1 MEPLDLKARAERL
14 LTILQSQSRRP
25 YVVELTGTP
34 KSGKTTSLGILQ
46 GFFKASGYR
55 VQLQKER
62 AGDCPLPMKAHF
74 FFNAWTT
81 TTMLAEV
88 IAGVETNADVILLDR
103 AFFDALIWLELQM
116 RSGQVSEAENRTFS
130 EFVLLERWRS
140 LVDVT
145 ILMTATP
152 TKALQRENVNAIVPR
167 VGSVMNSAFLEEFND
182 VLRDVRQRYA
192 DSFSFIEIDSSESE
206 IVQVNANLAE
216 RLLERIEDWADPP
229 IAVFDRRQV
238 AELFGSR
245 TLISGDDLKTAWTRL
260 EGLAMPMKRSM
271 AERNHDVVQLV
282 VCGVCANGSAALVLE
297 RSARDI
303 KTESYG
309 AYTLWKGC
317 HLEMRDDSK
326 LSFEGAVSSLKR
338 RLDTDL
344 HLKQLG
350 GTLRPLALMWD
361 STQQESQHVGFAL
374 AISIENETVLKS
386 LGKKEFR
393 RGARGYGLVGQLA
406 SFESLLADKEKFE
419 PWSRKLVEERLV
431 P

>member
-1 MEPLDLKARAERL
+1 MEPAELKARAERL
-14 LTILQSQSRRP
+14 LAVLQSQSRRP

-81 TTMLAEV
+81 ATMLAEV

-103 AFFDALIWLELQM
+103 AFFDALIWLELQL
-116 RSGQVSEAENRTFS
+116 RSGQVSEEESQTFS

-152 TKALQRENVNAIVPR
+152 AKALQRENVNAIVPR
-167 VGSVMNSAFLEEFND
+167 VGSVMNNNFLQEFND
-182 VLRDVRQRYA
+182 VLQDVRQRYA
-192 DSFSFIEIDSSESE
+192 DMFNFIEIDSSESD

-216 RLLERIEDWADPP
+216 RLLERIEEWADPP
-229 IAVFDRRQV
+229 IAVVDRAQV
-238 AELFGSR
+238 AELFQQR
-245 TLISGDDLKTAWTRL
+245 TLIAGVDARSAWTRL
-260 EGLAMPMKRSM
+260 EGLSRPMKRSA
-271 AERNHDVVQLV
+271 AEQSRDVVQVV
-282 VCGVCANGSAALVLE
+282 VCGICTNKSAALVLQ
-297 RSARDI
+297 RSPRDV
-303 KTESYG
+303 KAESYG

-326 LSFEGAVSSLKR
+326 LSLDGAIRSLRR

-350 GTLRPLALMWD
+350 DLQPLALMWD
-361 STQQESQHVGFAL
+361 SNQQESQHLGFAL
-374 AISIENETVLKS
+374 AIPIESETVLKS

-406 SFESLLADKEKFE
+406 SRESLLADSSKFE
-419 PWSRKLVEERLV
+419 PWSKKLVEERLV

>member
-1 MEPLDLKARAERL
+1 MEPLELKAGAERL
-14 LTILQSQSRRP
+14 LTILQTQSRRP
-25 YVVELTGTP
+25 YVIELTGTP
-34 KSGKTTSLGILQ
+34 KSGKTTSLGLLQ

-81 TTMLAEV
+81 ATMLAEV

-103 AFFDALIWLELQM
+103 AFFDALIWLELQL
-116 RSGQVSEAENRTFS
+116 RSGQVSEEESRTFS
-130 EFVLLERWRS
+130 DFVLLERWRS

-152 TKALQRENVNAIVPR
+152 AKALHRENMNAIVPR
-167 VGSVMNSAFLEEFND
+167 VGSVMNTAFLEEFND
-182 VLRDVRQRYA
+182 VLRDVRARYA
-192 DSFSFIEIDSSESE
+192 GRFNFIEVDSSESE
-206 IVQVNANLAE
+206 IVHVNANLAE
-216 RLLERIEDWADPP
+216 RLLEQMEEWADPP
-229 IAVFDRRQV
+229 IAVVDRSKV
-238 AELFGSR
+238 AELFGVR
-245 TLISGDDLKTAWTRL
+245 TLIGKDDVAAAWARL
-260 EGLAMPMKRSM
+260 ESLAKPMRRSM
-271 AERNHDVVQLV
+271 AERDHDVVQLV
-282 VCGVCANGSAALVLE
+282 VCGVCANGSATLVLQ
-297 RSARDI
+297 RSSRDI
-303 KTESYG
+303 KAESYG

-317 HLEMRDDSK
+317 HLEMRDGSG
-326 LSFEGAVSSLKR
+326 LNFQAAVGSLKQ

-344 HLKQLG
+344 HLKRLG
-350 GTLRPLALMWD
+350 ALRPLALMWD
-361 STQQESQHVGFAL
+361 SNHHESQHLGFAL
-374 AISIENETVLKS
+374 AIPIENETVLKS

-406 SFESLLADKEKFE
+406 SFDSLFADKDKFE

>member
-1 MEPLDLKARAERL
+1 VDPSELKARAERI

-25 YVVELTGTP
+25 YVIELTGTP

-81 TTMLAEV
+81 TTMVAEV

-103 AFFDALIWLELQM
+103 AFFDALIWLELQF
-116 RSGQVSEAENRTFS
+116 RSGQVSEEENRAFS
-130 EFVLLERWRS
+130 DFVLLERWRS

-145 ILMTATP
+145 VLMTASP
-152 TKALQRENVNAIVPR
+152 TKALQRENINAIVPR
-167 VGSVMNSAFLEEFND
+167 IGSVMNDAFLQEFND
-182 VLRDVRQRYA
+182 VLKDVRDRYA
-192 DSFSFIEIDSSESE
+192 SKFNFIEIDSTEGE
-206 IVQVNANLAE
+206 IVQVNADLAE

-229 IAVFDRRQV
+229 IAVVDRSQV

-245 TLISGDDLKTAWTRL
+245 TLVSGDELPEAWARL
-260 EGLAMPMKRSM
+260 EKLAKPMKRSA
-271 AERNHDVVQLV
+271 AERNQDVVQIV
-282 VCGVCANGSAALVLE
+282 VCGVCANGSAALVLK
-297 RSARDI
+297 RSANDI

-317 HLEMRDDSK
+317 HLEMRDGSELNFDSAA
-326 LSFEGAVSSLKR
+326 GSLRR

-344 HLKQLG
+344 HLKQL

-361 STQQESQHVGFAL
+361 STQHESQHVGFAL
-374 AISIENETVLKS
+374 AIPIENEAVLKS

-393 RGARGYGLVGQLA
+393 RGARGYSLVGQLA
-406 SFESLLADKEKFE
+406 PFESLFADKENFE
-419 PWSRKLVEERLV
+419 HWSRKLVEERLV